1 MATKKKDL
9 GQRFY
14 KLIETLF
21 RELDQES
28 IMAEVEALRKKKPK
42 SSREELAKELID
54 RTAKKT
60 ALVGAT
66 AGIPGGSFGLLAAA
80 PDIFNLVR
88 AQSRLVLSI
97 AFLHEQK
104 PGLEERFREVLAV
117 LALSTGASATRQGVR
132 FLIAKGLTGKTAES
146 IMKKVAGRF
155 MARRLPTLAPLVGSV
170 AGAGLNYMAV
180 QATGK
185 IAIEYYSSELEQK
198 GRDTKKI
205 EETERLEAPSSSGTK
220 KPSGKRATSSRSGSK
235 ARKRPASSSGTSAKT
250 TAKKAPAKKAST
262 KRAAA
267 KKAPAKKASTK
278 RAAAKKAPAKKKS
291 SRSSTSGNTGETS

>member
-1 MATKKKDL
+1 MAKKKEDL

-21 RELDQES
+21 RELDQQS
-28 IMAEVEALRKKKPK
+28 IMAEVEALQKKKPK
-42 SSREELAKELID
+42 ASREDIAKELIS

-60 ALVGAT
+60 AMVGAT

-88 AQSRLVLSI
+88 SQSRLVLSI
-97 AFLHEQK
+97 AFLYDQK

-117 LALSTGASATRQGVR
+117 LAMSTGASATRQGVR
-132 FLIAKGLTGKTAES
+132 FLISKGLTGKTAEA
-146 IMKKVAGRF
+146 IMKRVAGRF

-185 IAIEYYSSELEQK
+185 IAIEYYSSELEEK
-198 GRDTKKI
+198 GRDTRKI
-205 EETERLEAPSSSGTK
+205 EDTESSDTG
-220 KPSGKRATSSRSGSK
+220 SSAG
-235 ARKRPASSSGTSAKT
+235 
-250 TAKKAPAKKAST
+250 
-262 KRAAA
+262 
-267 KKAPAKKASTK
+267 
-278 RAAAKKAPAKKKS
+278 AKKKS
-291 SRSSTSGNTGETS
+291 GSSTKKVPGKRASSSKSASRTRKSSAKSSGTAKKTSSKKTSAKKTATKSKKSGNSGETS

>member
-1 MATKKKDL
+1 MAKKKQDL

-14 KLIETLF
+14 KLIESLF
-21 RELDQES
+21 RELDQKS
-28 IMAEVEALRKKKPK
+28 IMAEVEALQKKKPK
-42 SSREELAKELID
+42 SSREQLAKELIG
-54 RTAKKT
+54 RAAKRT

-88 AQSRLVLSI
+88 SQSRLVLSI
-97 AFLHEQK
+97 AFLYDQK

-132 FLIAKGLTGKTAES
+132 YLITKGLTGKTAEA
-146 IMKKVAGRF
+146 IMKRVAGRF
-155 MARRLPTLAPLVGSV
+155 MARRLPTLAPIVGSV

-198 GRDTKKI
+198 GRDQKTLN
-205 EETERLEAPSSSGTK
+205 ETESSSTK
-220 KPSGKRATSSRSGSK
+220 AT
-235 ARKRPASSSGTSAKT
+235 
-250 TAKKAPAKKAST
+250 
-262 KRAAA
+262 
-267 KKAPAKKASTK
+267 
-278 RAAAKKAPAKKKS
+278 KKKS
-291 SRSSTSGNTGETS
+291 SRGTSKKSDSTGKSASKAGTSKPSGSKKASATKKKSSKSTKRSSSGETG

>member
-1 MATKKKDL
+1 MAKKKEDL

-28 IMAEVEALRKKKPK
+28 IKAEVEALQKKKPK
-42 SSREELAKELID
+42 FSREEIAQELIS

-66 AGIPGGSFGLLAAA
+66 AGVAGGSFGLLAAA

-88 AQSRLVLSI
+88 SQSRLVLSI
-97 AFLHEQK
+97 AFLYGQK

-117 LALSTGASATRQGVR
+117 LAMSTGASATRQGVR
-132 FLIAKGLTGKTAES
+132 YLIAKGLTGTTAEG

-185 IAIEYYSSELEQK
+185 IAIEYYSSELAAKGQDQK
-198 GRDTKKI
+198 QIGEGDNVEGAATSG
-205 EETERLEAPSSSGTK
+205 SSSRKSVRTGAK
-220 KPSGKRATSSRSGSK
+220 KTSARSARGAATRSGKARTAGSAKKTSSRK
-235 ARKRPASSSGTSAKT
+235 TAS
-250 TAKKAPAKKAST
+250 KKAPSKRTSSKKTAPAT
-262 KRAAA
+262 KRRRP
-267 KKAPAKKASTK
+267 KTSTG
-278 RAAAKKAPAKKKS
+278 
-291 SRSSTSGNTGETS
+291 SGSGEAV